1 MVSIIWEK
9 IEQGLHGNDGGT
21 QWSMTL
27 GVTDLIG
34 DRMAELG
41 EALLPDIHMEEL
53 KSKVR
58 PTSHQRFY
66 YTALL
71 LNFISGQNC

>member
-1 MVSIIWEK
+1 
-9 IEQGLHGNDGGT
+9 
-21 QWSMTL
+21 MTL